1 MVFGGDEAYDDK
13 RRLKT
18 AQWEVHM
25 AEPAVP
31 RYLQWSES
39 PITFDRR
46 DHPYRIPHPRANPLV
61 VELVIGSKRL
71 NKVLMDRGRD
81 LNIMYIETSTDWGSH
96 APRYD
101 QARCHSTVSSPKTK
115 PTLSDGSHCPSRLA
129 IVPASAPS
137 GYSSR

>member
-101 QARCHSTVSSPKTK
+101 QARCHSTVSSPTTR
-115 PTLSDGSHCPSRLA
+115 PTLLGRSLCSLCSTTPPTFALNGC
-129 IVPASAPS
+129 
-137 GYSSR
+137 SS